1 MKIRTSAMTLNLT
14 IARLRVLSLLVC
26 LLGGLGYA
34 QRPKQLGQAVGLWP
48 SDYGPTGVHWVLY
61 QLHEPETH
69 ILDESS
75 PGSIISYSPP
85 PVNAIAWSCDIDSF
99 NGGVGPWMLG
109 DTLVTLGSFDTA
121 YASKP
126 DEYGGRQDHIGFYWI
141 YSDTVTSANPQFW
154 LPPDSLRVM
163 PKPLVH
169 KTGAGEGANDTI
181 WVKIPNPWET
191 RRPDQTVYDVLG
203 YWLWADTTG
212 TGTPDAFNDAKAVE
226 IGFVPV
232 QGFFKDTTVY
242 WQLESDLF
250 LPWAHWT
257 TYFAYKIVARP
268 DVATTDAPPVAQQT
282 FYFSQNS
289 DPVDVYQIM
298 VGIGDTVNAPVAY
311 HTCMV
316 YPNPFGETT
325 MLTFTLPE
333 MASVKIKLYNAVG
346 QLETT
351 VCDGVRKS
359 GVHHVSISGDALSAG
374 VYYYYVETA
383 EIIHTGR
390 LVKLR

>member
-1 MKIRTSAMTLNLT
+1 MKITNTTVALELT
-14 IARLRVLSLLVC
+14 IARLLVLSLLVC
-26 LLGGLGYA
+26 LLCGLGYA

-48 SDYGPTGVHWVLY
+48 PDYGPTGVHWVLY

-85 PVNAIAWSCDIDSF
+85 PVNAIVWRCDIDSF
-99 NGGVGPWMLG
+99 NGGVGPWVLG

-163 PKPLVH
+163 PKPLVS
-169 KTGAGEGANDTI
+169 KTGAGNGANDTI

-212 TGTPDAFNDAKAVE
+212 TGTPNAFNSIKTVE

-232 QGFFKDTTVY
+232 QGLLKDTTVY
-242 WQLESDLF
+242 WQLESDFF

-268 DVATTDAPPVAQQT
+268 DGATTDAPSVAQQT
-282 FYFSQNS
+282 AYLSQNS
-289 DPVDVYQIM
+289 DPIDVYQIM
-298 VGIGDTVNAPVAY
+298 VGIEDNADAPVAY
-311 HTCMV
+311 QTCTV
-316 YPNPFGETT
+316 SPNPFGETT

-333 MASVKIKLYNAVG
+333 MTSVRIKLYNAIG
-346 QLETT
+346 QVVTT
-351 VCDGVRKS
+351 VCDDVLKC
-359 GVHHVSISGDALSAG
+359 GVHHVNIEAGALAAG
-374 VYYYYVETA
+374 VYYYHLETA
-383 EIIHTGR
+383 EYTQTGR